1 MAPHLKPMH
10 EINARKGIGK
20 RGERGAAAV
29 EFALVAPLLVLL
41 ICGIIDLGRAYATLN
56 QLAAAAREGARLAAV
71 LADPEGDATELKQV
85 RDRVGAFSDGQLPG
99 RNIVRSTIKVDLQEA
114 AGTVTVTIENYPFQL
129 VTPLARVVTSGA
141 AISMT
146 RRATFRWERA
156 ALPPAS

>member
-1 MAPHLKPMH
+1 MQRT
-10 EINARKGIGK
+10 NAKNRGDK

-71 LADPEGDATELKQV
+71 FADPEGDPAELKQV

-99 RNIVRSTIKVDLQEA
+99 KNIVRGTIKVDLQEA

-129 VTPLARVVTSGA
+129 ITPLARVVTSGA
-141 AISMT
+141 TIYMT